1 MARYLSDK
9 SYMFRSIKRLTSQ
22 NMGPQAQLGDLAG
35 ENYCVWMGIDLA
47 SQGSLIVGSED

>member
-1 MARYLSDK
+1 
-9 SYMFRSIKRLTSQ
+9 MFRSIKRLTSQ

-47 SQGSLIVGSED
+47 SQGSLTVCSED